1 MSKTTYILTAIL
13 FINTAFAQDIKGGEV
28 RFSHVSDNTF
38 SFDVFLY
45 TQTSMGLQHTGVST
59 NLPGD
64 ITEWHYNITHTY
76 PGPGTY
82 NFGVTDS
89 FRLSNIQNILNSSAE
104 SIFLKASL
112 EINPFIG
119 SNSSVILNSKP
130 SQFFTDGSNI
140 FHDPDALDP
149 DGDSLSFSLVPAT
162 TSNYTSPP
170 GATLDPVTGIFQM
183 PFSTGNYAIN
193 IEIKEFRDGYNIST
207 TYREMIVDSAALT
220 NITSINSEE
229 YNFLVFP
236 NPTSG
241 SINIVSSNDLKEVV
255 LFDLT
260 GKKIMAWKNLSNN
273 TINLVSLCDGFYT
286 LQIIDENGNK
296 VVRKIVKNQF

>member
-1 MSKTTYILTAIL
+1 MFKTTNILIAIL
-13 FINTAFAQDIKGGEV
+13 FINTSFAQDINGGEI
-28 RFSHVSDNTF
+28 RFSHVSDNTY

-45 TQTSMGLQHTGVST
+45 TQTSMGLQHTGVAT

-64 ITEWHYNITHTY
+64 ITQWHYNLTHTY

-89 FRLSNIQNILNSSAE
+89 FRISNIQNIINSSSE

-119 SNSSVILNSKP
+119 SNSSVILNNKP
-130 SQFFTDGSNI
+130 TQFFTDGNNI
-140 FHDPDALDP
+140 FHDPDAVDP

-162 TSNYTSPP
+162 SSNYTMSP
-170 GATLDPVTGIFQM
+170 GATIDPVTGIFQM
-183 PFSTGNYAIN
+183 PVSIGTNAIN

-207 TYREMIVDSAALT
+207 TYREMMVDSAAIT

-229 YNFLVFP
+229 YNIRLFP

-241 SINIVSSNDLKEVV
+241 NINIVSSNELIEVV

-260 GKKIMAWKNLSNN
+260 GKKIMAWKNLIKN
-273 TINLVSLCDGFYT
+273 TINLESWCDGFYT
-286 LQIIDENGNK
+286 LKIIDENGNK
-296 VVRKIVKNQF
+296 VVRKIIKNQF